1 MQPQAVRY
9 VIIMRKIN
17 SVIAIL
23 LLSVSVS
30 FAQPGKK
37 WTLQECV
44 EYALKNNIS
53 IKQSELDAQL
63 AAIEKKD
70 AFGNFLPTLNGSANH
85 SWNIGLNQNITTGLL
100 ENQTTQFTS
109 AGLNAGIDIYKG
121 LQNQN
126 LLRRSKLS
134 IIAAQYKLDK
144 MRDDVSL
151 NVANAFLQILF
162 NKENLKVQK
171 EQLTNNERLMKRTE
185 ELVNAG
191 SVPRGDLAD
200 MKATVA
206 TGQKAVVDAENALMI
221 SKLSLAQLLQLEDFK
236 EFDVADNDYEMAESP
251 VMMQTP
257 DAIFEKA
264 KEARNEIKI
273 AKANLDIAEK
283 DLKISRGALQPNL
296 QGYYSFSTRA
306 SYADRVIGGVP
317 DTNNPTTVIGTVEGT
332 GQNVVQQNFIPVL
345 GKYEPIFD
353 QFSANKGH
361 NFGLQLNIPILNGF
375 SARNSVE
382 RSKVALE
389 RSKIAYSQAELD
401 LERNVYQAFVDAK
414 NALSSYEAALVAVEA
429 RQLAFNYAT
438 ERYNVGMMNSFDLNQ
453 AQTLYVNSQSDA
465 ARAKFD
471 YIFRVK
477 VVEFYFGI
485 PINKI

>member
-1 MQPQAVRY
+1 MKKYSY
-9 VIIMRKIN
+9 VLVL
-17 SVIAIL
+17 SL
-23 LLSVSVS
+23 LFAGLS

-53 IKQSELDAQL
+53 IKQSELDVQL
-63 AAIEKKD
+63 AKIDKKD
-70 AFGNFLPTLNGSANH
+70 AFGNFLPSINANANH

-126 LLRRSKLS
+126 LARRAKLTNL
-134 IIAAQYKLDK
+134 AAEFQLAK
-144 MRDDVSL
+144 MKDDVSL

-162 NKENLKVQK
+162 NKENLRVLR
-171 EQLTNNERLMKRTE
+171 EQLGNNERQMQRTD

-191 SVPRGDLAD
+191 SVPRGDLLD

-206 TGQKAVVDAENALMI
+206 TSQKAVVDAENVLLI

-236 EFDVADNDYEMAESP
+236 DFDVADGDYELAESP
-251 VMMQTP
+251 VMLQTP
-257 DAIFEKA
+257 EAIFEKA
-264 KEARNEIKI
+264 KEARNELKI
-273 AKANLDIAEK
+273 AKANLDIAERDVRIAK
-283 DLKISRGALQPNL
+283 GAYQPNL

-306 SYADRVIGGVP
+306 AYMDQVVGAIP
-317 DTNNPTTVIGTVEGT
+317 DTENPVRVVGTVEGT
-332 GQNVVQQNFIPVL
+332 GQNVVTQNFIPVL
-345 GKYEPIFD
+345 GKYDPIFD

-375 SARNSVE
+375 AARNGVE
-382 RSKVALE
+382 RSKVAFE

-414 NALSSYEAALVAVEA
+414 GALNAYETALVAVEA
-429 RQLAFNYAT
+429 RELAFNYAQ
-438 ERYNVGMMNSFDLNQ
+438 ERYNVGMMNAFDLNQ
-453 AQTLYVNSQSDA
+453 AQILLVNAQSDA
-465 ARAKFD
+465 VRSKFE

-485 PINKI
+485 PINKT

>member
-1 MQPQAVRY
+1 
-9 VIIMRKIN
+9 MRKIT
-17 SVIAIL
+17 AIL
-23 LLSVSVS
+23 ALLLASTSIS
-30 FAQPGKK
+30 FAQEGKK
-37 WTLQECV
+37 WTLRECV
-44 EYALKNNIS
+44 EYALKNNIQ
-53 IKQSELDAQL
+53 IKQSELDIQL
-63 AAIEKKD
+63 AAIDKKD
-70 AFGNFLPTLNGSANH
+70 AIGNFLPSLNASANH

-100 ENQTTQFTS
+100 ENQTTQFTQ

-126 LLRRSKLS
+126 TLRRSKLS
-134 IIAAQYKLDK
+134 IIAAQYRLDK
-144 MRDDVSL
+144 MKDDVSL

-171 EQLTNNERLMKRTE
+171 AQLANNQKLMTRTQ

-206 TGQKAVVDAENALMI
+206 TSQKAVVDAENVMLI
-221 SKLSLAQLLQLEDFK
+221 SRLSLAQLLQIEDFK
-236 EFDVADNDYEMAESP
+236 DFDVADNDYEVFESP
-251 VMMQTP
+251 VMQESP
-257 DAIFEKA
+257 KAIFEKA

-273 AKANLDIAEK
+273 ARANLELAEK
-283 DLKISRGALQPNL
+283 DVKIARGTLQPNL
-296 QGYYSFSTRA
+296 QGFYSFSTRA
-306 SYADRVIGGVP
+306 SYADRVIGGTP
-317 DTNNPTTVIGTVEGT
+317 DPNNPTTTIGTVEGT
-332 GQNVVQQNFIPVL
+332 GQNVIQPNFIPVL

-361 NFGLQLNIPILNGF
+361 NFGLQLSIPILNGF
-375 SARNSVE
+375 QARNGVE

-389 RSKIAYSQAELD
+389 RSKIAFSQAELD

-414 NALSSYEAALVAVEA
+414 NALQSYETALVAVEA
-429 RQLAFNYAT
+429 RELAFNYAQ

-453 AQTLYVNSQSDA
+453 AQTLFVNSQSDA

-485 PINKI
+485 PIQQK

>member
-1 MQPQAVRY
+1 
-9 VIIMRKIN
+9 MRKIN
-17 SVIAIL
+17 LIVAL
-23 LLSVSVS
+23 LLVSVSVS
-30 FAQPGKK
+30 FAQQGKK
-37 WTLQECV
+37 WTLKECV
-44 EYALKNNIS
+44 EYALKNNIQ
-53 IKQSELDAQL
+53 IKQSELDLQL
-63 AAIEKKD
+63 SAIDKKD
-70 AFGNFLPTLNGSANH
+70 AIGAFLPSLNANANH

-109 AGLNAGIDIYKG
+109 AGINAGIDIYKG

-126 LLRRSKLS
+126 QLRRSKLS
-134 IIAAQYKLDK
+134 IIASQYRLDK
-144 MRDDVSL
+144 MRDDISL

-171 EQLTNNERLMKRTE
+171 QQLANNERLMTRTQE
-185 ELVNAG
+185 MVNAG

-200 MKATVA
+200 MRATVA
-206 TGQKAVVDAENALMI
+206 TSQKAVVDAENLLMI
-221 SKLSLAQLLQLEDFK
+221 SKLSLAQLLQLDDFK
-236 EFDVADNDYEMAESP
+236 DFDVADNDYEVSESP
-251 VMMQTP
+251 VMLQTP
-257 DAIFEKA
+257 EAIFDKA

-273 AKANLDIAEK
+273 ARTNLLVAER
-283 DLKISRGALQPNL
+283 DVKISQGALQPNL

-306 SYADRVIGGVP
+306 AYTDRVIGGIQDP
-317 DTNNPTTVIGTVEGT
+317 DNPTSVIGTVEGT

-353 QFSANKGH
+353 QFSENKGH
-361 NFGLQLNIPILNGF
+361 NFGLQLSIPILNGF
-375 SARNSVE
+375 AARNNVE

-389 RSKIAYSQAELD
+389 RSKIAFSQAELD

-414 NALSSYEAALVAVEA
+414 NALQAYEAALVAVEA
-429 RQLAFNYAT
+429 RELAFNYAQ

-465 ARAKFD
+465 VRAKFD

-485 PINKI
+485 PINITE